1 MAGGGIS
8 TNGVQIYV
16 LRKERLSFDDHITIS
31 SVDHVLLQPL
41 SLSLSLS
48 LQTVPISSVAV
59 RRRSEEAH
67 LVFCGGRGRERA
79 GGRTRGRTDHA
90 IVAIVARVWI
100 TRHKIAP
107 SLRAGLLVF

>member
-1 MAGGGIS
+1 MSYERNDCLLMIILRFRPS
-8 TNGVQIYV
+8 TTFCFS
-16 LRKERLSFDDHITIS
+16 RS
-31 SVDHVLLQPL
+31 L

-79 GGRTRGRTDHA
+79 AGRTRGRTDHA